1 MSENILSDQEEKI
14 ARVVLGEI
22 FQDDVNFEACMSMAK
37 AVMAGKTFG
46 QGLGLKENDLEVI
59 LGLAASC
66 YMAARYEDATRL
78 YSFAAL
84 LNHFDTRALQGAGM
98 ASQKL
103 GSHEAALQYFGAIL
117 LQDPENLQVI
127 TLVAESM
134 AKIGKKQEALV
145 LLRQIAEL
153 KTTEQQTDGRK
164 TLSDRVTALIS
175 MLTKDLGLETK

>member
-103 GSHEAALQYFGAIL
+103 GSHESALQYFGAIL
-117 LQDPENLQVI
+117 LQDPGNLQVI

-153 KTTEQQTDGRK
+153 KPTEQQTDGRK
-164 TLSDRVTALIS
+164 TLSDRATALIS